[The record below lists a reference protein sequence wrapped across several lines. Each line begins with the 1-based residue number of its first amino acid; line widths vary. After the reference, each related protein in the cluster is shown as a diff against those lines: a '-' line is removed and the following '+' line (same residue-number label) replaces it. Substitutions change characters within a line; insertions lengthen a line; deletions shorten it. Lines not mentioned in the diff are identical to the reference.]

1 MASRVGSALAST
13 LIKAVRVAKREGE
26 RLVQASAA
34 PRFQVLYQLAHLAPA
49 ERVLRR
55 LGPLRAKEMRR
66 FVSRAEL
73 QQHSAPGEFELLQLS
88 TDQLL
93 ACGPRFAAEAADLQ
107 KPRPAAEFLPGPE
120 LYAAVLRRVEVLGG
134 SNAVLV
140 SGQRALYD
148 LRDFDQERR
157 FRYSDEGLHGYRRDI
172 CAVKRQGYGD
182 DVPRAIHLGGN
193 YAWNY
198 YHFVIEVLPR
208 LRAVDALNLDPA
220 IPLLVD
226 QIHLEI
232 PQHLALL
239 TALNRDGRPILAMQ
253 PALRYRVGELYYCS
267 FPNLVVPNYHRMSQM
282 RASDTRL
289 DAAALIYVRDQLR
302 EQLAGPGAPHQP
314 WPKRIY
320 LSRKKASHRRKFNE
334 DDVLTAL
341 SALGVVAVH
350 PEELSIA
357 QQIDLFAA
365 AELIVGG
372 SGAAF
377 TNLLFCQPG
386 CKALVIA
393 KERLDV
399 GLFSS
404 LAAVT
409 GVDLLYHAANADAD
423 SDTPDPHGEFTIDA
437 HRLAELLAAWLGA
450 GENSPSAAEFPSA
463 PRSV

>member
-1 MASRVGSALAST
+1 MASRVGSALASM
-13 LIKAVRVAKREGE
+13 LKKAVGLAKREGE
-26 RLVQASAA
+26 RLVQSSAA
-34 PRFQVLYQLAHLAPA
+34 PRFQLLYRLAQIAPA

-55 LGPLRAKEMRR
+55 LGPLRTKELRR

-73 QQHSAPGEFELLQLS
+73 QQQSAPGEFELVQLS
-88 TDQLL
+88 TEQLI
-93 ACGPRFAAEAADLQ
+93 ACSPRFADRAADLQ
-107 KPRPAAEFLPGPE
+107 QPQPAAERLPGPE
-120 LYAAVLRRVEVLGG
+120 LYSAVLRQVEVLGG

-157 FRYSDEGLHGYRRDI
+157 FRYSDEGLHGYRREI
-172 CAVKRQGYGD
+172 CAVKRQGQGA
-182 DVPRAIHLGGN
+182 DVARAIHLGGN

-198 YHFVIEVLPR
+198 YHFLIEILPR

-226 QIHLEI
+226 QIHFEI

-239 TALNRDGRPILAMQ
+239 TALNRDRRPILTMQ

-267 FPNLVVPNYHRMSQM
+267 FPNLVVPNYHRMAEM

-289 DAAALIYVRDQLR
+289 DAAALLYVRDQLR
-302 EQLAGPGAPHQP
+302 HQLGAQAAPQKP
-314 WPKRIY
+314 WPKRVY

-334 DDVLTAL
+334 DEVLSAL
-341 SALGVVAVH
+341 SAFGVVAVH

-357 QQIDLFAA
+357 QQMDLFAA

-377 TNLLFCQPG
+377 ANLLFCRPG
-386 CKALVIA
+386 CKALIIV

-404 LAAVT
+404 LAAAT
-409 GVDLLYHAANADAD
+409 GVDLLYHAATVDAD
-423 SDTPDPHGEFTIDA
+423 GDTPDPHGEFTIDA
-437 HRLAELLAAWLGA
+437 KRLAELLAAWLGS
-450 GENSPSAAEFPSA
+450 GENSLTAAEVPSA

>member
-1 MASRVGSALAST
+1 MIGGGRAL
-13 LIKAVRVAKREGE
+13 VRRSLDH
-26 RLVQASAA
+26 LVQASAA
-34 PRFQVLYQLAHLAPA
+34 PRFHLLYRLAQFAPA

-55 LGPLRAKEMRR
+55 LGPLRTKELRR

-73 QQHSAPGEFELLQLS
+73 QQQSAPGEFELLQLS
-88 TDQLL
+88 TEQLI
-93 ACGPRFAAEAADLQ
+93 ACRPRFADQAADLQ
-107 KPRPAAEFLPGPE
+107 QPQPAAERLPGPE
-120 LYAAVLRRVEVLGG
+120 LYSAVLRQVEVLGG

-157 FRYSDEGLHGYRRDI
+157 FRYSDEGFHGYRRDI
-172 CAVKRQGYGD
+172 CAVKRQGQGA
-182 DVPRAIHLGGN
+182 DVARAIHLAGN
-193 YAWNY
+193 YPWNY
-198 YHFVIEVLPR
+198 YHFLIEILPR
-208 LRAVDALNLDPA
+208 LCAVDALNLDPA

-226 QIHLEI
+226 QIHFEI

-239 TALNRDGRPILAMQ
+239 TALNRDRRPLLAMQ

-267 FPNLVVPNYHRMSQM
+267 FPNLVVPNYHRMAEM

-289 DAAALIYVRDQLR
+289 DAAALLYVRDQLR
-302 EQLAGPGAPHQP
+302 DQLATKGDSQEP
-314 WPKRIY
+314 WPKRVY
-320 LSRKKASHRRKFNE
+320 LSRKRASHRRKFNE
-334 DDVLTAL
+334 DEVLSAL

-357 QQIDLFAA
+357 QQIALFAG

-377 TNLLFCQPG
+377 SNLLFCRPG
-386 CKALVIA
+386 CKALIIA

-409 GVDLLYHAANADAD
+409 GVDLLYHAARVDAD
-423 SDTPDPHGEFTIDA
+423 GDTPDPHGEFSIDA
-437 HRLAELLAAWLGA
+437 HRLAALLAAWLGSA
-450 GENSPSAAEFPSA
+450 ENSLSRAAVSSA
-463 PRSV
+463 RGSV